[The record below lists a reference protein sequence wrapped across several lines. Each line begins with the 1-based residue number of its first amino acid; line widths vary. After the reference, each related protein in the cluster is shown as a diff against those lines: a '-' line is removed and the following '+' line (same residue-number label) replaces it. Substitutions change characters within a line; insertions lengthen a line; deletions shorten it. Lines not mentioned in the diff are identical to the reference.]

1 MIPVDSSDILSY
13 RAEINGTD
21 TVGKDISGLVQM
33 NEYADAEGISVSALN
48 GEKDD
53 DITDLFDSQFMTM
66 YGNSFFIYPATE
78 YRIEQRNSADYYGK
92 SDSYG
97 SIWGTDYCIR
107 YGASDYFDYTIDV
120 SPNDVS
126 VKNLGKT
133 AEIEK
138 DYGFKVFDELEVT
151 CSISYDDDD
160 YYIFDGTAAEN
171 ETVTMTKVNED
182 VIVTSDD
189 GTLKG
194 TLCVV
199 ENDDSIELENKAD
212 SGFIE
217 YSVNVKNGI
226 YADMEGGKLTVY
238 IDKDEDGTYETP
250 LEKGDA
256 NGDGSIDLE
265 DATELLTGYAERAA
279 GLYRAGYYIAL
290 NPIYPLS
297 LNTMDMDGDKDVSL
311 SDATEILT
319 KYARKAAG
327 LE

>member
-133 AEIEK
+133 AEI
-138 DYGFKVFDELEVT
+138 
-151 CSISYDDDD
+151 
-160 YYIFDGTAAEN
+160 
-171 ETVTMTKVNED
+171 
-182 VIVTSDD
+182 
-189 GTLKG
+189 
-194 TLCVV
+194 
-199 ENDDSIELENKAD
+199 
-212 SGFIE
+212 
-217 YSVNVKNGI
+217 
-226 YADMEGGKLTVY
+226 
-238 IDKDEDGTYETP
+238 
-250 LEKGDA
+250 
-256 NGDGSIDLE
+256 
-265 DATELLTGYAERAA
+265 
-279 GLYRAGYYIAL
+279 
-290 NPIYPLS
+290 
-297 LNTMDMDGDKDVSL
+297 
-311 SDATEILT
+311 
-319 KYARKAAG
+319 
-327 LE
+327 

>member
-1 MIPVDSSDILSY
+1 
-13 RAEINGTD
+13 
-21 TVGKDISGLVQM
+21 
-33 NEYADAEGISVSALN
+33 
-48 GEKDD
+48 
-53 DITDLFDSQFMTM
+53 
-66 YGNSFFIYPATE
+66 
-78 YRIEQRNSADYYGK
+78 
-92 SDSYG
+92 
-97 SIWGTDYCIR
+97 
-107 YGASDYFDYTIDV
+107 
-120 SPNDVS
+120 
-126 VKNLGKT
+126 
-133 AEIEK
+133 
-138 DYGFKVFDELEVT
+138 
-151 CSISYDDDD
+151 
-160 YYIFDGTAAEN
+160 
-171 ETVTMTKVNED
+171 MTKVNED

-238 IDKDEDGTYETP
+238 IDKDGDGTYETP

-265 DATELLTGYAERAA
+265 DATELLAGYAERAA
-279 GLYRAGYYIAL
+279 GLYRAGYYIAF